1 MKTKTL
7 FTAALIG
14 FMTLSSTSLSAHST
28 LPTHDGDTTIIEANG
43 KKIIIY
49 NYAENAESFTKEIAE
64 VAAKMGQA
72 IKKQQVAQAAID
84 KDLKDG
90 KITKEQAQQ
99 RSEAAIAEMESEL
112 DALEAR
118 MDELEAELE
127 AVLEQELDVTITD
140 SDSIEEWEEEFEEE
154 LEIIIEGDDEDWDD
168 MDWDLEFDSGKRTV
182 GYGDFYL
189 GLNSYMNADGK
200 FPSEPGDLNALS
212 TWGSWHWG
220 LNVGKKTRI
229 GANGPLHIKYGI
241 EYSWKNYNLSQNA
254 ILVKSADSV
263 SFVKNDTYN
272 YEKNNINTMWLNV
285 PVLLQLDWSKNRA
298 IENGFNIAVG
308 GYAGLRVGSNTKVKY
323 TNELG
328 DKVKMVNKGNFYMN
342 DVQYGLMAQV
352 GLKFVNLYARYDL
365 SSMFSEGKGPELNGL
380 MFGIVF

>member
-7 FTAALIG
+7 FAAALIG
-14 FMTLSSTSLSAHST
+14 FMTLSATSLSAHST

-49 NYAENAESFTKEIAE
+49 NYSQNAESITKQIAE
-64 VAAKMGQA
+64 VAAQMGQVV
-72 IKKQQVAQAAID
+72 KKHQETLATID
-84 KDLKDG
+84 KDLKAG

-99 RSEAAIAEMESEL
+99 RREATIADMEREL

-118 MDELEAELE
+118 MEALEKELE
-127 AVLEQELDVTITD
+127 AVVEQELEVTITD
-140 SDSIEEWEEEFEEE
+140 SDSIEEWE
-154 LEIIIEGDDEDWDD
+154 DVVEDFDNDVDMGSEWDG

-189 GLNSYMNADGK
+189 GLNNYVNGDGK

-229 GANGPLHIKYGI
+229 GASGPLHIKYGI

-272 YEKNNINTMWLNV
+272 YEKNNVNTMWLNV

-308 GYAGLRVGSNTKVKY
+308 GYAGLRVGSNTKEKY
-323 TNELG
+323 RNELG
-328 DKVKMVNKGNFYMN
+328 DKVKVVNKGNFYMN

-352 GLKFVNLYARYDL
+352 GFKFVNLYARYDL
-365 SSMFSEGKGPELNGL
+365 NGMFSEGKGPELNGL
-380 MFGIVF
+380 MFGIIF